1 MKEGINKMPTVV
13 LNIADTTFVSSALPD
28 TEFAYSPVIYTGT
41 DQTFHNC
48 ISLLQIALP
57 SLPVTVVDSALL
69 QLAVIVKGGVNPS
82 LVVVN
87 RVTSNFST
95 ETVTYNTLPAFT
107 PTSSQ
112 INVTPS
118 DVLTTVEIDITPLV
132 NTWLSGVFPN
142 FGIALTNPD
151 GTTVVEFCTND
162 ILYEPFFPK
171 LVLTYSSAP
180 VEPDTAICFS
190 FAQLAHII
198 EQIIQLY
205 PTNVITVFTTG
216 LSASSVTGTPYQ
228 LYSSAEGTYGG
239 LFILLD
245 NGQEEAISLNAITAI
260 YTGDGTVYD
269 PSITYLSPPTFPQ
282 GCDTNIITAYHDY
295 LPVETDVTMYMGSNI
310 TASGTIYKNEYGI
323 LVLSDTDGNTP
334 IFVPVTNI
342 RVILPTNQPS
352 DLQRDTRPR
361 VTITEK
367 PD

>member
-1 MKEGINKMPTVV
+1 MIFDIV
-13 LNIADTTFVSSALPD
+13 DTTFVSSTLPD

-41 DQTFHNC
+41 DPTFHNC
-48 ISLLQIALP
+48 ISLLQVALP

-69 QLAVIVKGGVNPS
+69 QLAVIVKSGVNPS
-82 LVVVN
+82 PVVVN
-87 RVTSNFST
+87 RVTSPFST
-95 ETVTYNTLPAFT
+95 DTVTYNTQPSFT
-107 PTSSQ
+107 ATSSQ
-112 INVTPS
+112 INVTSS
-118 DVLTTVEIDITPLV
+118 DVLATVEIDITPLV
-132 NTWLSGVFPN
+132 NAWLAGTYPN
-142 FGIALTNPD
+142 NGIALTNSD
-151 GTTVVEFCTND
+151 GTTVVQFCTND

-171 LVLTYSSAP
+171 LVITYSSAP

-205 PTNVITVFTTG
+205 PTNVITVFTTSFSP
-216 LSASSVTGTPYQ
+216 SAITGTPYQ
-228 LYSSAEGTYGG
+228 LYSSPEGTYGG

-245 NGQEEAISLNAITAI
+245 NGQEEAIPLNAITAI
-260 YTGDGTVYD
+260 YTGNGTVYD

-295 LPVETDVTMYMGSNI
+295 LPLETDVQMYIGSI
-310 TASGTIYKNEYGI
+310 IQASGTIYKNEYGL
-323 LVLSDTDGNTP
+323 LVLSDADGNTP
-334 IFVPVTNI
+334 VFVPVINI

-367 PD
+367 SD